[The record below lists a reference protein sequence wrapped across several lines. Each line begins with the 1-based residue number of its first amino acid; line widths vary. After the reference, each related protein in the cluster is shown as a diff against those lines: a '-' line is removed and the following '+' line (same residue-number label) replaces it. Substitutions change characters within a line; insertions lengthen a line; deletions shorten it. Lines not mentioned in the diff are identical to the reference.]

1 MTRPLEFLSDDDEV
15 LLRSTG
21 MQLRYSPGD
30 AIIKA
35 GTAVPGLFVVWHG
48 RVRIE
53 LNDRSGLEALA
64 FIEPAHIFGE
74 GTLLGD
80 ERARISIVAED
91 EVRADVI
98 DGVAIRE
105 LIAAR
110 PDFATRLFRSVAS
123 ALVER
128 MSRLAERAA
137 PPFP

>member
-21 MQLRYSPGD
+21 IQLRYSPGD

-53 LNDRSGLEALA
+53 LNDRSGQEALA

-74 GTLLGD
+74 GTLL
-80 ERARISIVAED
+80 ETNAPAS
-91 EVRADVI
+91 
-98 DGVAIRE
+98 
-105 LIAAR
+105 
-110 PDFATRLFRSVAS
+110 RS
-123 ALVER
+123 LPR
-128 MSRLAERAA
+128 TKCA
-137 PPFP
+137 PT

>member
-1 MTRPLEFLSDDDEV
+1 
-15 LLRSTG
+15 
-21 MQLRYSPGD
+21 
-30 AIIKA
+30 
-35 GTAVPGLFVVWHG
+35 
-48 RVRIE
+48 
-53 LNDRSGLEALA
+53 
-64 FIEPAHIFGE
+64 
-74 GTLLGD
+74 
-80 ERARISIVAED
+80 
-91 EVRADVI
+91 VRADVI

>member
-1 MTRPLEFLSDDDEV
+1 MEVAAAVAAHDLELAVDGFDE
-15 LLRSTG
+15 
-21 MQLRYSPGD
+21 
-30 AIIKA
+30 I
-35 GTAVPGLFVVWHG
+35 G
-48 RVRIE
+48 R
-53 LNDRSGLEALA
+53 GKK
-64 FIEPAHIFGE
+64 PAHIFGE